1 MYGCDAYA
9 YGLLAS
15 GCCDVV
21 AEADLAPYDFMA
33 LVPVIEGAGGTVTDW
48 KGGALRLHCDDAE
61 NMCGGRAHSAQHNG
75 AARPTRTP
83 SSDSDPALV
92 SSRLAGRRAACWRPG
107 TRRCTGRRCRC
118 SSCAIRRRD
127 DCNAIVLVTRGEQN
141 IAAVLL
147 Q

>member
-61 NMCGGRAHSAQHNG
+61 NMCGGRAHSARI
-75 AARPTRTP
+75 ARTPLPLLCARPELP
-83 SSDSDPALV
+83 SYRV
-92 SSRLAGRRAACWRPG
+92 RCRSSWGCCWRG
-107 TRRCTGRRCRC
+107 
-118 SSCAIRRRD
+118 
-127 DCNAIVLVTRGEQN
+127 
-141 IAAVLL
+141 
-147 Q
+147 